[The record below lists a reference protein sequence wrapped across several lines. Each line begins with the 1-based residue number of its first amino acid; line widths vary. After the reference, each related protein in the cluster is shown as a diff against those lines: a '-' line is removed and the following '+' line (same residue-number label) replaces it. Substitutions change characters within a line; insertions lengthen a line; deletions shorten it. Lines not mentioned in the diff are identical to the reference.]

1 MSEQIL
7 EQVSAFLD
15 GELPNAETEL
25 LLKRLTRDAELRE
38 SFGRYAMIGEALRG
52 QGSHILAGGFASR
65 VNLAIDGEPSQ
76 VAAHAQQSRVSRWW
90 RPLAGVTVAA
100 GVAAVAIVALQ
111 QRAISPGLPGTSAV
125 TAQSNAVTSQGNAAT
140 GQGNAVT
147 AQSNAAT
154 GQGNAVTAQSNAATA
169 QGSRVASNVLAA
181 QNASLQGGG
190 GPREALSYTVPASPA
205 DAPLAVGS
213 ARLTN
218 YVFAHSKYSLGL
230 GQRSVLADLLI
241 EDDESQLSPM
251 PRVTQPVLTPEV
263 RVAP

>member
-38 SFGRYAMIGEALRG
+38 SFGRYALIGEALRG

-76 VAAHAQQSRVSRWW
+76 VAPHAQQSRVSRWW

-125 TAQSNAVTSQGNAAT
+125 TAQSSAVTAQS
-140 GQGNAVT
+140 NAVT
-147 AQSNAAT
+147 AQSN
-154 GQGNAVTAQSNAATA
+154 
-169 QGSRVASNVLAA
+169 RVSPNVLAA

-190 GPREALSYTVPASPA
+190 GPREALSYTVPASPV
-205 DAPLAVGS
+205 DAPLAVAP

-241 EDDESQLSPM
+241 EDDDSQLSPM
-251 PRVTQPVLTPEV
+251 QRVAQPALTPEV